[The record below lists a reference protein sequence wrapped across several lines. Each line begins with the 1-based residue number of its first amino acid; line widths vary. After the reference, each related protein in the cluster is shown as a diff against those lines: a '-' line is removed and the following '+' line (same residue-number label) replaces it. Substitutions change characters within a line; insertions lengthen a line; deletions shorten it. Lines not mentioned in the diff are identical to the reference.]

1 MVRERSAFI
10 KKQLPQLEIDIQEY
24 TQELNRLIEEEKKQ
38 ISLVSKSDTF
48 EDLEQLINE
57 LNEKFRSKGEYENI
71 LSQINTVESE
81 IAGAKKRLTEI
92 EELMFSDEF
101 NQLVD
106 NQRNKFNRFFSEVS
120 QQLYGVKFLLSYE
133 RKSYKSQQIYSFNT
147 FNENYSTGT
156 KQGEIASFDIAY
168 IQFADSEKMPTL
180 HFLLNDKKELM
191 HGNQLVKIAELVE
204 GSNIQ
209 FVASILKDKLPPEL
223 NRDEYIVL
231 RLSQSDK
238 LFRIESIGE

>member
-1 MVRERSAFI
+1 
-10 KKQLPQLEIDIQEY
+10 
-24 TQELNRLIEEEKKQ
+24 
-38 ISLVSKSDTF
+38 
-48 EDLEQLINE
+48 
-57 LNEKFRSKGEYENI
+57 
-71 LSQINTVESE
+71 
-81 IAGAKKRLTEI
+81 
-92 EELMFSDEF
+92 
-101 NQLVD
+101 
-106 NQRNKFNRFFSEVS
+106 
-120 QQLYGVKFLLSYE
+120 
-133 RKSYKSQQIYSFNT
+133 
-147 FNENYSTGT
+147 
-156 KQGEIASFDIAY
+156 
-168 IQFADSEKMPTL
+168 MPTL